1 MPRIL
6 TILLLILVCP
16 TDSISF
22 ASNNVV
28 FQKLSD
34 ITTARS
40 RWLVAFK
47 INLNPYDELLNELS
61 NLVNQTLESTAR
73 VILFHHGNSKRYA
86 QILSTNKLF
95 RNELANLEKTRLFL
109 KSKISEIKSIHSET
123 SRGKRSLIPIVGKAL
138 SFLFGTLSESD
149 VSSIIN
155 NINSLARNQ
164 QNIVHVLHESLSV
177 IQVSQKRISENRKTI
192 NKVIQGLTIMANQ
205 SEIITQEVKD
215 LHRFMD
221 IYTKIDRMIGEARDL
236 VRISGDYLQHIEL
249 QLNMLALG
257 HLSPSLI
264 SPKDLRGL
272 LTEIESK
279 LPRTFRLPA
288 NPNTNLWL
296 LYRTLTCAT
305 VLHNDSIVVV
315 LSIPLLDNERR
326 FELYKVH
333 NLAVPIM
340 NETNIEDWKLTA
352 KYRLEA
358 SHLAINMRRTQYALL
373 TENEVKDCV
382 ANQLYC
388 RIRSPVYSVTSS
400 KLCIIKLFLKV
411 GTEIN
416 EFCSKIVNTN
426 IVLPQPNAVVH
437 TICFS

>member
-6 TILLLILVCP
+6 TILLLTLVCP

-22 ASNNVV
+22 ASSNVV

-61 NLVNQTLESTAR
+61 NIVNQTLESTAR

-149 VSSIIN
+149 ISSIIN

-177 IQVSQKRISENRKTI
+177 IQVSQKRISENRK
-192 NKVIQGLTIMANQ
+192 Q
-205 SEIITQEVKD
+205 
-215 LHRFMD
+215 
-221 IYTKIDRMIGEARDL
+221 
-236 VRISGDYLQHIEL
+236 
-249 QLNMLALG
+249 
-257 HLSPSLI
+257 
-264 SPKDLRGL
+264 
-272 LTEIESK
+272 
-279 LPRTFRLPA
+279 
-288 NPNTNLWL
+288 
-296 LYRTLTCAT
+296 
-305 VLHNDSIVVV
+305 
-315 LSIPLLDNERR
+315 
-326 FELYKVH
+326 
-333 NLAVPIM
+333 
-340 NETNIEDWKLTA
+340 
-352 KYRLEA
+352 
-358 SHLAINMRRTQYALL
+358 
-373 TENEVKDCV
+373 
-382 ANQLYC
+382 
-388 RIRSPVYSVTSS
+388 
-400 KLCIIKLFLKV
+400 
-411 GTEIN
+411 
-416 EFCSKIVNTN
+416 
-426 IVLPQPNAVVH
+426 
-437 TICFS
+437 